1 MKYTLKDIRMQSSC
15 QRFKVYKDKL
25 PHSEDRVV
33 EMKGS
38 EEEIARNKGGVT
50 TSKNPTL
57 EYRQIR
63 ICWVVHVCST
73 MTSDENITVSFR
85 LLIPSKAAGS
95 IIGKKAETIQ
105 EIISSCAYKAYLKV
119 PESPPSPERLVLIT
133 CQMSDV
139 STVIVSIC
147 RKLFKCLREDNTIP
161 QDHWDEVLMLV
172 SSNLVGFLVGPKGDT
187 LKDIRMQSSCQ
198 RFKVYKDKLPVSLL
212 AQHLYFPRLLLYRK
226 ALLLSLKIVS
236 DHPARHECI
245 SYMPGTAPD
254 IDLDCGGY
262 ARFAITNALLNPI
275 QFTSGGTM
283 DYGSF
288 DHHRSAAGAG
298 GGGYDTNRIRD
309 RSPMRSWTG
318 SKDIYIDDCYTRH
331 IIGAGGNQIDNIRRV
346 SGAEVEVSG
355 NDTVRNK
362 ERKIT
367 IYGRQEEIQ
376 IALTMINNAI
386 AEKIKSDRES
396 LKDYGYGVP
405 YSGIFTKINAVEA
418 FTDTNDMS
426 EAQVEQ
432 QIYIPNSETKSVI
445 GPKGSHINEIRQF
458 TACNIKV
465 QADSEVEGDMRMVTL
480 KGTQRQL
487 HKAVYMI
494 RNIARVL

>member
-1 MKYTLKDIRMQSSC
+1 MLVSSNLVGFLVGPKGDTLKDIRMQSSC

-38 EEEIARNKGGVT
+38 EEEIA
-50 TSKNPTL
+50 
-57 EYRQIR
+57 
-63 ICWVVHVCST
+63 
-73 MTSDENITVSFR
+73 
-85 LLIPSKAAGS
+85 
-95 IIGKKAETIQ
+95 
-105 EIISSCAYKAYLKV
+105 
-119 PESPPSPERLVLIT
+119 
-133 CQMSDV
+133 
-139 STVIVSIC
+139 
-147 RKLFKCLREDNTIP
+147 
-161 QDHWDEVLMLV
+161 
-172 SSNLVGFLVGPKGDT
+172 
-187 LKDIRMQSSCQ
+187 
-198 RFKVYKDKLPVSLL
+198 
-212 AQHLYFPRLLLYRK
+212 K
-226 ALLLSLKIVS
+226 ALLLSLKIIS

-298 GGGYDTNRIRD
+298 GGGGYDTNRIRD
-309 RSPMRSWTG
+309 RSPMRTSG

-346 SGAEVEVSG
+346 SGAEVEVAG

-458 TACNIKV
+458 AACTIKV
-465 QADSEVEGDMRMVTL
+465 QADSEVDGDMRMVTL